1 MKKLLVVILAC
12 GMSLAA
18 YAQQTPL
25 FSLIDDN
32 ITMINPAAYRS
43 EFMFNDYSFFVNTTY
58 RSQWSSFEYAP
69 KTTLVQVSSWL
80 PDWSNWENFGNTRVG
95 FDFVM
100 DDIDPIK
107 VYGFYG
113 QFAHQVPLRNDNK
126 RFSFL
131 SAGLNIGAI
140 MHNLNTVNLT
150 TSDIYVSNI
159 DASSATLDAGVGIMY
174 GQYKK
179 QDDYRNGGRKG
190 YYVGLSIPQ
199 VTGLD
204 FRVTD
209 EGRRVDID
217 RVQHYYAIAGAQFGS
232 FNRMLLRPTVMLNYA
247 PRTPLH
253 IDARIEAQ
261 PIEQFWFGIG
271 GSMTNKSLSF
281 RIGSLIPYYAGF
293 AKDSRES
300 AIRIGAS
307 YTHFMSD
314 LYKLGGTYEITI
326 AWMID
331 NYDY

>member
-1 MKKLLVVILAC
+1 
-12 GMSLAA
+12 MSLAA
-18 YAQQTPL
+18 FAQQAPL
-25 FSLIDDN
+25 FSL
-32 ITMINPAAYRS
+32 T

-58 RSQWSSFEYAP
+58 RSQWSGFEYAP

-80 PDWSNWENFGNTRVG
+80 PDWTNWDNFGKTRVG
-95 FDFVM
+95 VDFVM
-100 DDIDPIK
+100 DDIDPLKI
-107 VYGFYG
+107 YGFYG
-113 QFAHQVPLRNDNK
+113 QFAHQVPLRDDNQ

-131 SAGLNIGAI
+131 SGGI
-140 MHNLNTVNLT
+140 NLGVLAYNVNTANLT
-150 TSDIYVSNI
+150 TYDTYVSNI
-159 DASSATLDAGVGIMY
+159 DASSATFDAGVGIMY

-179 QDDYRNGGRKG
+179 KDDYRNGGRKG

-204 FRVTD
+204 FNVVD
-209 EGRRVDID
+209 DGRGVNIN

-232 FNRMLLRPTVMLNYA
+232 FNRLLLRPTVMLNYA

-253 IDARIEAQ
+253 FDARIEAQ
-261 PIEQFWFGIG
+261 PIEQFWFGVG
-271 GSMTNKSLSF
+271 GSTTNRSLSF
-281 RIGSLIPYYAGF
+281 RLGGLIPYYGRFAGQ
-293 AKDSRES
+293 SRDS

-307 YTHFMSD
+307 YTHFFTD